1 MNRCP
6 TCGPQ
11 YANDARFCTKD
22 GTKLIPMPGSAG
34 PIATSDSGRGTAVG
48 RPEQPKPAT
57 PTNLVDKVLDGRY
70 LIVRKIGEGGMSFVY
85 LSHHTP
91 TNDPHP
97 TKLLSPPPP
106 P

>member
-6 TCGPQ
+6 TCGTQ

-34 PIATSDSGRGTAVG
+34 PIATSDSGRGTAVR
-48 RPEQPKPAT
+48 RPQQPKPPT
-57 PTNLVDKVLDGRY
+57 PTNPVDKGLDGRY

-85 LSHHTP
+85 LA
-91 TNDPHP
+91 NDTA
-97 TKLLSPPPP
+97 TKDRYAIK
-106 P
+106 